1 MELFFYYMLDK
12 GIYFADTRTC
22 FLSTS
27 HSDEDIKRI
36 VEALKA
42 TVREMQEAG
51 FLPSPVVPPPTGS
64 TKGIQSGVP
73 GGGIRS
79 KPRSPHGEET
89 SSGLAFPVDRNWL
102 PTTEGQRQMWIVQ
115 QMGNDAGIAYNESIA
130 LHLTGRLNLDAL
142 RNAIERVVERHEA
155 LRLTFSSDGAQAFVR
170 PFVRADAPLVDLSTP
185 DGSNL
190 QTRLQGW
197 LRTESR
203 TRFDL
208 EAGPLFRMALAK
220 VRDDYHVLAV
230 TVHHSVNDARSFE
243 LILKELSAFYRG
255 ECESSPAILSPPEQF
270 SDFARRQALDMGAL
284 SGSDSEAYW
293 ITRFQDYN
301 PVLNLPA
308 DFARPP
314 VRSFAGI
321 RQLAAL
327 PASVGDALKQLGA
340 RLGCSFF
347 TVLLAGYSIF
357 LSKLCGQD
365 DIVVG
370 IAAANES
377 PTDNGTLMGYRMNL
391 LPIRSRVSGTA
402 SVAAYLA
409 SLRGSV
415 ADAIEHQGY
424 PFGLLVEKLRIAA
437 NASRAGLVSAGFNLD
452 RAGPPLSFHD
462 VQVRVEEN
470 YNFTAKFDIF
480 VNVTDAVDG
489 LALEC
494 VCNADL
500 VSEQTLQRW
509 LRHFIS
515 LVTCLAETPDR
526 PIMDLPMLSH
536 TERHEI
542 VKAWNDTRADYPR
555 GSNAQQLF
563 ELQVERSPDSIALS
577 FGDSHLGYQELN
589 CRGNRLARFLMR
601 WGVGPEVLVG
611 IFAEPG
617 FETIISIIAV
627 WKAGGA
633 YLPLDPNQPEER
645 LQFIADNSG
654 SRFLLSS
661 ADESAWLR
669 GSGLN
674 VIRLRERREEINRE
688 SDENPLSVPKD
699 HRNGA
704 YAIYTSGSTG
714 LPKGVLLEHR
724 GVSNL
729 VAAVIGCFGLDSGS
743 RILQFAPLTFDASVF
758 EIAPALFGGAHL
770 CLGEGETRLVPDG
783 NLTAWLEDHSVTG
796 ITMPPSA
803 LSALPHLHGALK
815 SVVSAGEACT
825 AEVAN
830 KWSHGA
836 TLYNAYGPTEAT
848 VWASI
853 KKCSTLGSP
862 SIGRPIANT
871 RMYILDGYGEPV
883 AVGVSGELYISGVG
897 LARGYLNGAGLTAEK
912 FIPERFSGE
921 AGGRMYRTGD
931 IGKYG
936 VGGDIEY
943 LGRKDQ
949 QVKVRGYRIEM
960 GEIEGALMKH
970 ARIEEAVVMM
980 GEGRGG
986 EKRLE
991 AYVVVNGGEELY
1003 VNEIRSFL
1011 QLKLPEYMVPAR
1023 YVRLEEMAR
1032 LASGKVDRRLVKERG
1047 GRNLETEVRYEEG
1060 RTARERGLVE
1070 IWREVLGVE
1079 RVGVHDNFFE
1089 LGGDSIMSIQIVS
1102 RANERGI
1109 RLTAKEVFRHQTIAE
1124 LARVETGAERV
1135 EGAGAEWVR
1144 EGEEVKLTPIQRWF
1158 FEHGFEEPQH
1168 WNQSMMYE
1176 VRGGL
1181 DTRTLETAIG
1191 AVTRHHEALR
1201 LRFRREEGE
1210 WRQYIEEKEERIG
1223 VMEVDLSGGL
1233 GGLEGLEGLEGLGGE
1248 GVYKELLDRAQ
1259 GSLNIEAGPL
1269 MRVIAFRR
1277 KAGVYKVLMVVHH
1290 LAIDVVSWG
1299 ILSEDLQAAYESM
1312 VGGEPVKLARATT
1325 SYAEWSER
1333 LERLAQSEEMGIER
1347 EYWEKE
1353 LGRETERLPVDREG
1367 ENDERSA
1374 RSVRGLLTE
1383 EETDWLMREVPK
1395 RYKTRIGE
1403 VLLAALG
1410 EAIWEWSGK
1419 RRVKV
1424 DLESHGREA
1433 LFDDVDLSRTIGW
1446 FTSIYPV
1453 VLELGEDGGVGAR
1466 LNRAKDKLRLIRNSG
1481 IGYGLLRYITG
1492 FRGMDLTQVPSGE
1505 VGFNYLGR
1513 IDQMVSS
1520 SSPLRIA
1527 GEATGNPHGPSEKR
1541 VHLLEVT
1548 AFVWQRQFTV
1558 EINYS
1563 TNLHYLA
1570 SVEQLAEEFLSALR
1584 DIVNDCRNAPSVD
1597 YTPWDFPEAGLD
1609 QLELNRLVSE
1619 VTEVMKDR

>member
-1 MELFFYYMLDK
+1 MSDPQGFGREPASPVDCAPRRQSAFAGSVYGRRSDSSTAALTVSGDEVMVGGPAGGYRLAPQQRRLWRLGQSGNHGVYRTVVVALIEGEIEEASLRKAFNRVIQKNEILRTVFRTAPGADLPTQVIKEYAEPDIAGSHLESLVSEGQVAAFITSMIRDPIEWDLESGTMLRIELARVSSTEALFGLTLPALCSDMISVATILSDVFRAYDTGDDRVEPIDDTMQYADVSDWLNELLENDFGQAGRDFWRSVDLRMLLHEIGIELPASGRFHPDSVTLRASSDLSSGVDAFASNYGVDSASVLLCSWQILLSRLSGIPHGVFGVGSEGRNYEGLDRVK
-12 GIYFADTRTC
+12 GPLARYIPVSFN
-22 FLSTS
+22 LQIESPL
-27 HSDEDIKRI
+27 
-36 VEALKA
+36 VEAMLRTAEVWKTHARWAEFYDWPEANVTNQSDSFFPFIFEFRNRQTLTRGETLAYSIIKEYACGDPFKLKLVCFKTDRSLSLELHYDSA
-42 TVREMQEAG
+42 IYEAHDIRR
-51 FLPSPVVPPPTGS
+51 LLQQIVVLLSSMLAHPQDPVHCLELMTAEERIQLVLGS
-64 TKGIQSGVP
+64 NDT
-73 GGGIRS
+73 
-79 KPRSPHGEET
+79 H
-89 SSGLAFPVDRNWL
+89 VDL
-102 PTTEGQRQMWIVQ
+102 
-115 QMGNDAGIAYNESIA
+115 GNHRCLQDLVLEQ
-130 LHLTGRLNLDAL
+130 
-142 RNAIERVVERHEA
+142 VERTPDAVAVAFDDCCVTYRKLNQQADLIA
-155 LRLTFSSDGAQAFVR
+155 LRLTSLGVGLDSCVATLMDRSMGTAAV
-170 PFVRADAPLVDLSTP
+170 
-185 DGSNL
+185 
-190 QTRLQGW
+190 
-197 LRTESR
+197 
-203 TRFDL
+203 
-208 EAGPLFRMALAK
+208 LFG
-220 VRDDYHVLAV
+220 
-230 TVHHSVNDARSFE
+230 
-243 LILKELSAFYRG
+243 ILK
-255 ECESSPAILSPPEQF
+255 
-270 SDFARRQALDMGAL
+270 
-284 SGSDSEAYW
+284 
-293 ITRFQDYN
+293 
-301 PVLNLPA
+301 
-308 DFARPP
+308 
-314 VRSFAGI
+314 
-321 RQLAAL
+321 
-327 PASVGDALKQLGA
+327 VG
-340 RLGCSFF
+340 
-347 TVLLAGYSIF
+347 
-357 LSKLCGQD
+357 
-365 DIVVG
+365 
-370 IAAANES
+370 
-377 PTDNGTLMGYRMNL
+377 
-391 LPIRSRVSGTA
+391 
-402 SVAAYLA
+402 AAY
-409 SLRGSV
+409 
-415 ADAIEHQGY
+415 I
-424 PFGLLVEKLRIAA
+424 
-437 NASRAGLVSAGFNLD
+437 
-452 RAGPPLSFHD
+452 
-462 VQVRVEEN
+462 
-470 YNFTAKFDIF
+470 
-480 VNVTDAVDG
+480 
-489 LALEC
+489 
-494 VCNADL
+494 
-500 VSEQTLQRW
+500 
-509 LRHFIS
+509 
-515 LVTCLAETPDR
+515 
-526 PIMDLPMLSH
+526 
-536 TERHEI
+536 
-542 VKAWNDTRADYPR
+542 
-555 GSNAQQLF
+555 
-563 ELQVERSPDSIALS
+563 
-577 FGDSHLGYQELN
+577 
-589 CRGNRLARFLMR
+589 
-601 WGVGPEVLVG
+601 
-611 IFAEPG
+611 
-617 FETIISIIAV
+617 
-627 WKAGGA
+627 
-633 YLPLDPNQPEER
+633 PLDP
-645 LQFIADNSG
+645 
-654 SRFLLSS
+654 
-661 ADESAWLR
+661 
-669 GSGLN
+669 GLPKD
-674 VIRLRERREEINRE
+674 R
-688 SDENPLSVPKD
+688 LSVILQDAVPRVLVTQRHFVNAIPPYQGEILMVGSEGGVGEESEGRPAQYAQKTVSP
-699 HRNGA
+699 NGLA
-704 YAIYTSGSTG
+704 YIIYTSGSTG
-714 LPKGVLLEHR
+714 MPKGVMISHRAICNRLLWMHTSMPLSASDR
-724 GVSNL
+724 V
-729 VAAVIGCFGLDSGS
+729 
-743 RILQFAPLTFDASVF
+743 LQKTSLSFDASIWELFVPLLSGAQVVLGRNDGHRDPSYIVDTIIDREITVLQMVPSMLRPLTEQVRIRECVSLRRMYCGGEVF
-758 EIAPALFGGAHL
+758 PCETKERFQRLLNCELF
-770 CLGEGETRLVPDG
+770 
-783 NLTAWLEDHSVTG
+783 NLF
-796 ITMPPSA
+796 
-803 LSALPHLHGALK
+803 
-815 SVVSAGEACT
+815 
-825 AEVAN
+825 
-830 KWSHGA
+830 
-836 TLYNAYGPTEAT
+836 GPTETSIDAT
-848 VWASI
+848 YHRC
-853 KKCSTLGSP
+853 CSNARERSVP
-862 SIGRPIANT
+862 IGRPIANT

-1023 YVRLEEMAR
+1023 YVRLEEMVR

-1233 GGLEGLEGLEGLGGE
+1233 GGLEGLGGE

-1277 KAGVYKVLMVVHH
+1277 EAGVYKVLMVVHH